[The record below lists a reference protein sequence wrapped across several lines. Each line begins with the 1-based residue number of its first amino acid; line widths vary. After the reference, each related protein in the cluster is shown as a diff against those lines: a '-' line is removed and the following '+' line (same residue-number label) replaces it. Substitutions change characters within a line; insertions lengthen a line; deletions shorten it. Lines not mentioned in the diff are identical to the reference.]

1 MTPPGDLPNPGIE
14 PRSPVLQADSLPNEP
29 PVKPP
34 KLLKNLN
41 EVELGDQKGE
51 LSCPA
56 TIAEP
61 NRKKTGHFPNKDS
74 VNKKPQTLL

>member
-1 MTPPGDLPNPGIE
+1 MTPPGDLPNTGIE
-14 PRSPVLQADSLPNEP
+14 PRSPVLQADSLPTEP
-29 PVKPP
+29 PGKPP

-61 NRKKTGHFPNKDS
+61 NRKKTEAFFPGLS
-74 VNKKPQTLL
+74 Q